1 MEQNISNIHKNLL
14 SSHSKEALWSNCTF
28 VCLSYDRSCTFTQ
41 EFMFNDVDINNNNNN
56 KVLLIKMANE
66 RQLVY
71 QEEDD

>member
-1 MEQNISNIHKNLL
+1 
-14 SSHSKEALWSNCTF
+14 
-28 VCLSYDRSCTFTQ
+28 
-41 EFMFNDVDINNNNNN
+41 MFNDVDINNNNNN